1 MKKYLIAKYTN
12 KSGKTEK
19 ATDNCCEVLDIEG
32 IIIIFADGFC
42 WTRRHRARKT
52 SYGCWCALPV

>member
-42 WTRRHRARKT
+42 
-52 SYGCWCALPV
+52 

>member
-19 ATDNCCEVLDIEG
+19 ATDNCCKVLG
-32 IIIIFADGFC
+32 
-42 WTRRHRARKT
+42 H
-52 SYGCWCALPV
+52 